1 MIKINAAAIN
11 NEINEKIEALHAVTP
26 RAKCRRVYAGDRA
39 AELDAA
45 LAKATDGD
53 EWLVLT
59 ADGGAVANS
68 YGSAADGD
76 KLTLRINLITG
87 GFSIVAQ
94 RTYAPKCPH
103 GRGAQQTIRIVKAGQ
118 TRGREV

>member
-1 MIKINAAAIN
+1 MRTFNLRAIN

-26 RAKCRRVYAGDRA
+26 RAKCRRVYTGERAGDI
-39 AELDAA
+39 DAA
-45 LAKATDGD
+45 LAKVGDGD
-53 EWLVLT
+53 EWLVLS

-76 KLTLRINLITG
+76 KLTLKINLITG
-87 GFSIVAQ
+87 EFSILAQ
-94 RTYAPKCPH
+94 RTYAPKCPR

-118 TRGREV
+118 SRGREV